1 MSHRTAVLLCL
12 ALAAGPRVLLAQAD
26 SIEGRIT
33 LDDAIRRA
41 VLVNPAMSSA
51 LADVRVA
58 EAARRSATG
67 SFLPSVSFNSGA
79 LRTNQNSS
87 GPITQPAQTNW
98 SSNLTAGL
106 EIFDGGRRFAA
117 RRSAAALIDAADAGL
132 IQQRYAVRL
141 AAKQAF
147 YEVLRA
153 DQLIAVAEAR
163 IGQAQRSRD
172 IAASRHAAGTTTR
185 SDELRAELE
194 LSSAGE
200 ALLTARED
208 RLSAT
213 LNLGRLVGANGPMAA
228 IADTAALG
236 PAPLGYERAELEAM
250 AVQQAPSVIAANERA
265 RSNAAVEK
273 EARASYLPSIKAAA
287 GYNVTNDVIVPGAP
301 RDGWQLQLG
310 LSYPLFDGFQRE
322 EKIDRAR
329 AASDVSDAEAQ
340 DAGRLAR
347 AEAGRL
353 TGAVALAKERIELA
367 ETAVSSAKED
377 LRVIEARYRVGASAI
392 LDLITSQV
400 NLVDAETRLVTARF
414 DYLVARAGLEALIGR
429 DLPAGGN

>member
-1 MSHRTAVLLCL
+1 MVRRLSVLLCL
-12 ALAAGPRVLLAQAD
+12 VLAAGPRVLLAQAD

-33 LDDAIRRA
+33 LDEAVRRA
-41 VLVNPAMSSA
+41 VLVSPGMSGAM
-51 LADVRVA
+51 ADVRTA

-67 SFLPSVSFNSGA
+67 AFIPSLSLNSGA
-79 LRTNQNSS
+79 LRTNQSAT

-98 SSNLTAGL
+98 SSGVTAGL
-106 EIFDGGRRFAA
+106 ELFDGGRRFAA

-141 AAKQAF
+141 AVKQAF

-163 IGQAQRSRD
+163 IGQAQRSRE

-185 SDELRAELE
+185 SDELRADLE
-194 LSSAGE
+194 LSSARE
-200 ALLTARED
+200 ALLSARED
-208 RLSAT
+208 RLTAT

-228 IADTAALG
+228 IADAMALG
-236 PAPLGYERAELEAM
+236 PSPLGYERAQLEAM
-250 AVQQAPSVIAANERA
+250 AVEQAPSVIAAHERA

-273 EARASYLPSIKAAA
+273 EAWASYFPSIKAAA
-287 GYNVTNDVIVPGAP
+287 GYNVTNDVVVPGAP
-301 RDGWQLQLG
+301 RDGWQLQVG

-322 EKIDRAR
+322 ERIDRAS
-329 AASDVSDAEAQ
+329 AATSVADAQAQ

-353 TGAVALAKERIELA
+353 TGAVALAEERIGLA
-367 ETAVSSAKED
+367 GTAVTAAQED

-400 NLVDAETRLVTARF
+400 NLVEAETRLVTARF